1 MPTLTLTHAQV
12 IELVSQLSADQQ
24 AALLQSLLT
33 KQWST
38 WIELSQYGAERVQRA
53 AGQRGRDWDAM
64 TEDER
69 EAFLDDVVHENRQC
83 SG

>member
-1 MPTLTLTHAQV
+1 MPTLTLTDAQV
-12 IELVSQLSADQQ
+12 IELVSQLPADQQ
-24 AALLQSLLT
+24 AALLQSLLL

-38 WIELSQYGAERVQRA
+38 WIELSQYGVERVRRA
-53 AGQRGRDWDAM
+53 AGQRGREWDAM

-69 EAFLDDVVHENRQC
+69 EAFLDDVVHEDRLC

>member
-1 MPTLTLTHAQV
+1 
-12 IELVSQLSADQQ
+12 
-24 AALLQSLLT
+24 
-33 KQWST
+33 
-38 WIELSQYGAERVQRA
+38 VQRA

-69 EAFLDDVVHENRQC
+69 EAFLDDVVHEDRQC